1 MYYKYILA
9 RRGKT
14 DISYVIGEALGN
26 NISLLIDQGVGVLS
40 MTAGEEKHE
49 HWELIYAG
57 GDELL

>member
-26 NISLLIDQGVGVLS
+26 NISNLD
-40 MTAGEEKHE
+40 
-49 HWELIYAG
+49 
-57 GDELL
+57 